1 MNTIIEFPTP
11 PATSVMRRADGWWLV
26 FADETASTKTT
37 IWLGADAPG
46 RRALT
51 DLWDI
56 IGDALATTGDTM
68 RSAS

>member
-11 PATSVMRRADGWWLV
+11 PATSVMRRNDGWWLS
-26 FADETASTKTT
+26 FADETAGARTM
-37 IWLGADAPG
+37 IWLGKDAPG

-56 IGDALATTGDTM
+56 IGDALGGAE
-68 RSAS
+68 